1 MALPG
6 GGSRRRHVFALGVLI
21 VLTTVVCTLAVF
33 ANPPADE
40 WFLLQIRGFGRSS
53 LLDPFAF
60 LRSAPVVGALSLLAL
75 VAWRCRALLLG
86 TTLSLVGAFALSVVL
101 QLFAGRERPFD
112 SPQTGDDSFP
122 SPAYAVLAVLAVLV
136 PVGLR
141 VAGRNRALSGV
152 ASVLLWAV
160 IVVAGLQEVHA
171 ALRWPFD
178 VVGGVL
184 IGATAAVATLAAV
197 CHPSRF
203 HARCADCPWQHGEAV
218 PAHPVAELG
227 GRSHWLSRLAL
238 AWSLALAVGFGIL
251 AYLAGI
257 PRIPESGVMG
267 TGLEA
272 PLNIGLVV
280 LIVVGVL
287 VAWRWHLT
295 GSVMIALFAVLLGY
309 FSSVR
314 YAPWVA
320 VLIAIAGFVP
330 AFLLWLQWHRA
341 ASVRAALTVAT
352 SLAAALGVMIY
363 FATATYNAFWGPTH
377 PMSVT
382 PAPETDVV
390 EWMWSGAVT
399 ETSVTVKARTAQDH
413 DRVRLVVGTDAD
425 LASPV
430 YSQPVAS
437 EASSTNVVSLTVDG
451 LTPAERYHYALE
463 LDGRLETTRMGSFS
477 TFPLGPSSFTFA
489 VSSCSR
495 TGSNGAVYDAIRGA
509 EPLLYINDGDWFYG
523 DVGVD
528 DIELFRRQYEA
539 NLTSPSQ
546 AALYASTAFAYVW
559 DDHDS
564 AGNDADRTMASWP
577 AAMEIY
583 RQYVPHYA
591 LTDGP
596 EAPIYQ
602 AFTVGD
608 VRFVMTD
615 PRSARDQSAGT
626 MLGQEQRQWLVDQLA
641 SASEYGLVVW
651 VNGSPWVGAAES
663 GSDTWA
669 GFAEERRAISDTIAE
684 NDVDNLLMLSGDA
697 HMLAYDDGTHTDYS
711 DSGGAGFPLFQAAAL
726 DRAGSVKG
734 GPYSGPVL
742 PGGGH
747 FGLVRVDDDGRTV
760 RVTIEGRDWQDE
772 VLFTRTFETTRD

>member
-6 GGSRRRHVFALGVLI
+6 GRSRRRHAFTLGVLI
-21 VLTTVVCTLAVF
+21 LLTTVVSTLAVF

-40 WFLLQIRGFGRSS
+40 WFYLQLRGFGWLSA
-53 LLDPFAF
+53 LDPFEV
-60 LRSAPVVGALSLLAL
+60 LRSVPVVGALALLGL
-75 VAWRCRALLLG
+75 VGLRCRALLAG
-86 TTLSLVGAFALSVVL
+86 TALSLAGSFGMAVVL
-101 QLFAGRERPFD
+101 NLVAGRGRPFD
-112 SPQTGDDSFP
+112 SSLTGGDSFP
-122 SPAYAVLAVLAVLV
+122 SPAFAVLAGLAILV
-136 PVGLR
+136 PVGIR
-141 VAGRNRALSGV
+141 VAGPGRALSVV

-160 IVVAGLQEVHA
+160 IVVAGLQEVYA

-197 CHPSRF
+197 SQPSRL
-203 HARCADCPWQHGEAV
+203 HAHCADCPWQRGEAV
-218 PAHPVAELG
+218 TERPAVELG
-227 GRSHWLSRLAL
+227 GRSHLLYRLAL
-238 AWSLALAVGFGIL
+238 AWSLLVAVGFGIL
-251 AYLAGI
+251 AFRAGI
-257 PRIPESGVMG
+257 PRLPGSGVMG

-272 PLNIGLVV
+272 ALNIGLVV

-287 VAWRWHLT
+287 VAGRWHLT
-295 GSVMIALFAVLLGY
+295 GAVLIAVFAVLLGY
-309 FSSVR
+309 FSSVH

-320 VLIAIAGFVP
+320 VLIATAGFVP
-330 AFLLWLQWHRA
+330 ALLLWLQWQRA
-341 ASVRAALTVAT
+341 AGVRAALTVAT
-352 SLAAALGVMIY
+352 ALSAGLGVTVY
-363 FATATYNAFWGPTH
+363 LATATYSTFWGPTH
-377 PMSVT
+377 PISVT

-390 EWMWSGAVT
+390 DWMWSGAVT
-399 ETSVTVKARTAQDH
+399 DTSVTVKARTEEDH
-413 DRVRLVVGTDAD
+413 DRVRLVVSTEAD
-425 LASPV
+425 LRYPTYSEPV
-430 YSQPVAS
+430 RS
-437 EASSTNVVSLTVDG
+437 EAASTNVVSLTVDG
-451 LTPAERYHYALE
+451 LRPAEEYHYALE
-463 LDGRLETTRMGSFS
+463 VDGQVETSRMGSFS
-477 TFPLGPSSFTFA
+477 TFPRGPSSFTFA

-495 TGSNGAVYDAIRGA
+495 TGSNGVVYDAIRGA

-546 AALYASTAFAYVW
+546 AALYASTPFAYVW

-564 AGNDADRTMASWP
+564 AGNDADSTMASWP
-577 AAMEIY
+577 AAMKIY
-583 RQYVPHYA
+583 RDYVPHYE
-591 LTDGP
+591 LTGGP

-608 VRFVMTD
+608 VRILMTD
-615 PRSARDQSAGT
+615 PRSARDQPAGT
-626 MLGQEQRQWLVDQLA
+626 MLGEEQRRWLVDQLA

-669 GFAEERRAISDTIAE
+669 GFAEERRAISNVIAE
-684 NDVDNLLMLSGDA
+684 NGVDNLLMVSGDA

-711 DSGGAGFPLFQAAAL
+711 DSGGAGFPLFQVAAL
-726 DRAGSVKG
+726 DRNGSVKG
-734 GPYSGPVL
+734 GPYTGPVL

-760 RVTIEGRDWQDE
+760 RVTIEARDWQDE